1 MVNIPKKVARL
12 VIHTQ
17 FRENYGA
24 HAWDGKGE
32 CPQNWK
38 YKGGSTYVFDHLD
51 NPFVRPKDYIDEITK
66 LIEFR
71 DDGAEEYV
79 LSADIVDVSDEPW
92 ESWDKPIM
100 LSRNFYGN
108 YIAEREFLLN
118 EGTESWVMTPESNRE
133 AYHASPA

>member
-17 FRENYGA
+17 FRENYGW
-24 HAWDGKGE
+24 HDWDGKGE
-32 CPQNWK
+32 CPQHWK
-38 YKGGSTYVFDHLD
+38 YKGGSTYFFDHLD
-51 NPFVRPKDYIDEITK
+51 NPFVRPKYYIDEITK

-71 DDGAEEYV
+71 GDGAEEYV
-79 LSADIVDVSDEPW
+79 LSADIVDVTDEPW
-92 ESWDKPIM
+92 EDWERPIM

-108 YIAEREFLLN
+108 YIAEREFLLR
-118 EGTESWVMTPESNRE
+118 EGTESWVMLPESDRE

>member
-1 MVNIPKKVARL
+1 MINVPKKAARL

-32 CPQNWK
+32 CPQHWK
-38 YKGGSTYVFDHLD
+38 YKGGSTYVLDHLD
-51 NPFVRPKDYIDEITK
+51 NPFVKPKDYIDEITK

-79 LSADIVDVSDEPW
+79 ISSDIVDVSDEPW
-92 ESWDKPIM
+92 ESWEKPIM

-108 YIAEREFLLN
+108 YIAEREFLLR